1 MDYNE
6 SLRKRA
12 TLRYHIYLLFV
23 SSDNQQNALLF
34 IIDFQSYSLL
44 NASLGFHARR

>member
-12 TLRYHIYLLFV
+12 TLRYHIYSLFV
-23 SSDNQQNALLF
+23 SSDNQQNALF